1 MKIPSHGGKKRN
13 FSGFLLQNLV
23 LFLFCSGGAGSLWA
37 PADPGVPF
45 SPFRLAVR
53 DCGTFRR
60 YCGQTESRQGQKQHA
75 PPPRPHQKWDEPRS
89 AGAKRFSSLILGFRH
104 QVCALLEKEK
114 RFKTFRPS
122 VRVCVGAVAPS
133 RSRIMRS
140 RNSITAAVKKPRP
153 SHRAG
158 LDAFT
163 GSYAKAHGGWE
174 DRLMRKK
181 SFKAPPP
188 LRPLLSIHHARSR
201 HIRRSPRWKNK
212 TSLK

>member
-1 MKIPSHGGKKRN
+1 M
-13 FSGFLLQNLV
+13 
-23 LFLFCSGGAGSLWA
+23 WA

-89 AGAKRFSSLILGFRH
+89 AGAKRFSLLDFKDFAIRFARSLRKVQNL
-104 QVCALLEKEK
+104 
-114 RFKTFRPS
+114 PS
-122 VRVCVGAVAPS
+122 VCVGAGAPS

-174 DRLMRKK
+174 DRLMRKIKIFK
-181 SFKAPPP
+181 SPPP
-188 LRPLLSIHHARSR
+188 SVHLLSIHHARSR
-201 HIRRSPRWKNK
+201 HIRRSPR
-212 TSLK
+212 